1 MDEKIEALAHEV
13 RQMRLAL
20 DGLVAA
26 LMPDD
31 TGDEDPVGGLAE
43 ALMQLAQ
50 AVKAQADAIS
60 VVSNDVR
67 AVRLILADLPLPQR
81 FDVRSAA

>member
-26 LMPDD
+26 LMPDE
-31 TGDEDPVGGLAE
+31 TGDEDPVTGLAE
-43 ALMQLAQ
+43 ALSSLAG

-60 VVSNDVR
+60 MLNNDVR
-67 AVRLILADLPLPQR
+67 AIRLVLADLPLPRQSV
-81 FDVRSAA
+81 VRSAA